1 VSAVKVEKITPAE
14 WAKYSGHAHLIAFG
28 KTLPP
33 GSERIDFALLA
44 VHGEQAMGYVTCR
57 EQDAETV
64 YWQFGGAFPGTKDTI
79 RTFQG
84 YRAFVDACRGYKRI
98 TTLIENTNT
107 VMLKMAMAVGF
118 RVVGVRAYKGSIL
131 LEHLLEFKGG

>member
-1 VSAVKVEKITPAE
+1 
-14 WAKYSGHAHLIAFG
+14 LIAFG
-28 KTLPP
+28 KLLPP
-33 GSERIDFALLA
+33 GSERIDFAMI
-44 VHGEQAMGYVTCR
+44 VSNSDGVAMGYVTCR

-64 YWQFGGAFPGTKDTI
+64 YWQFGGAFPGTRDTL

-84 YRAFVDACRGYKRI
+84 YRAFVDACRNYKRI

-131 LEHLLEFKGG
+131 LEHLLEFEGG